1 MAFDCIDT
9 LLSKEDCTVGREME
23 VSSMIL
29 CKGYTPW
36 QGLLLTAS
44 LLTYWYLPITAQV
57 TIELVPPNVFE
68 GENVRLEVHN
78 MPEDFLAFAWYRG
91 VTNMKRGI
99 AVYAKRKGLNATGPA
114 YSGRQTMY
122 SDGSLLL
129 QRVILK
135 DTGFYTLRVIN
146 RQKEIVSTTSVFL
159 HVQISILTCGGRTT
173 SDQPTIEIV
182 PPNVAEGANV
192 LLLAQD
198 LPENLKY
205 FFWYKGV
212 IPFTTYE
219 IARHTIDK
227 NSSFPGPAHSG
238 RETVY
243 SNGSLLLHNV
253 TLDDI
258 GFYTLKTVTREMK
271 LELIHEYLQ
280 VNASISTCCNTL
292 SSVQL
297 TIETG
302 SQHVVKGQNIVLLL
316 HNLPEDLL
324 GFAWYKGLYTH
335 QPFRIVTYDRA
346 INSITWG
353 PVSSRREMLHINGS
367 LLLQGITEK
376 DAGLYTIL
384 TLNRALRVGTI
395 YVHLHVYKP
404 VTEPFLQV
412 SDSTVTVQSS
422 VVFSCLSTDTRIS
435 IRWLFN
441 NQSLQLTERMTLSS
455 TKCGLSID
463 PVRREDAGYYK
474 CEVSNSFSSETSL
487 PVRLMVT
494 NK

>member
-1 MAFDCIDT
+1 
-9 LLSKEDCTVGREME
+9 ME

-29 CKGYTPW
+29 RKGYTPW

-57 TIELVPPNVFE
+57 TIELVPPKVFQ
-68 GENVRLEVHN
+68 GENVLLEVHN
-78 MPEDFLAFAWYRG
+78 LPEDFLAFAWYRG

-99 AVYAKRKGLNATGPA
+99 AVYAKRNSLNATGPG

-129 QRVILK
+129 QHVILK

-146 RQKEIVSTTSVFL
+146 RQGEFISTTSVFL
-159 HVQISILTCGGRTT
+159 HVQISSLTCGGRTT

-182 PPNVAEGANV
+182 PPKVAEGANV
-192 LLLAQD
+192 LLLARD
-198 LPENLKY
+198 LPENLLY

-212 IPFTTYE
+212 ISFITYE

-253 TLDDI
+253 TLDDT
-258 GFYTLKTVTREMK
+258 GFYTLKTVTRDMK
-271 LELIHEYLQ
+271 LYIIHEYLQ
-280 VNASISTCCNTL
+280 VN
-292 SSVQL
+292 
-297 TIETG
+297 E
-302 SQHVVKGQNIVLLL
+302 
-316 HNLPEDLL
+316 
-324 GFAWYKGLYTH
+324 
-335 QPFRIVTYDRA
+335 
-346 INSITWG
+346 
-353 PVSSRREMLHINGS
+353 
-367 LLLQGITEK
+367 
-376 DAGLYTIL
+376 
-384 TLNRALRVGTI
+384 
-395 YVHLHVYKP
+395 P

-412 SDSTVTVQSS
+412 TDTTVTVQSS

-435 IRWLFN
+435 ISWLFN
-441 NQSLQLTERMTLSS
+441 NRSLQLTERMTLSPS
-455 TKCGLSID
+455 KCGLSID
-463 PVRREDAGYYK
+463 PVRREDAGFYK

-487 PVRLMVT
+487 PVRLMV
-494 NK
+494 NE